1 MAHSIQK
8 KVRFSKGQIAPELV
22 ERTDLDIYDSSA
34 QEIKNLT
41 STVYGGLKTRRGTVY
56 CSKVY
61 GSAGTTGTVT
71 SSMGGTAS
79 AIQNIT
85 NTYTTSNI
93 GTSTNIFTIDYGSEL
108 VDVDIVV
115 AKLKMTG
122 THYFA
127 TGNQTFTIVDEG
139 NYRIRLC
146 GGGGGAGGGTYGS
159 GHKTAGE
166 NGGSAAVFDAVVRL
180 QAGSYTISVGGGGA
194 GGAQHN
200 STGDTG
206 GTGGTTT
213 LRRNSDGKILI
224 SCGGGKGGTGRG
236 NGIVAGAGGTV
247 SYSVTVVS
255 ASTIKNGVQGST
267 SGWYNETGGTAG
279 AGGAGVYKGAGGA
292 GVGGYA
298 QIGTAFE
305 KVKFSVSSDNSTW
318 TEVATSNIG
327 ESPVDTFLNYPSFRY
342 LKADIVR
349 NTSFS
354 SITGTMS
361 MNFVRTSMAVSTDA
375 IKMIPFVF
383 NNEQAYII
391 ILANGKI
398 SVYFDGSLVQEI
410 SAGVIQEAFVKDI
423 KYAVK
428 DDTIILTH
436 KDMKPQQLQRT
447 NSGWVLSDFPYTNIP
462 YYAFNGETKTTKNV
476 SITPSETEGA
486 IKITASS
493 SVFSASDV
501 GQFIDG
507 NGGRVRITEYT
518 SGTVVKGV
526 TIIPFY
532 TTEAIASWTLISG
545 YEAVWSASRGYP
557 RTCLFAQQRLW
568 LGGSRDLP
576 THLWASRVNDYNNFK
591 NAGNYAN
598 DAIDV
603 ELLTNNPILNLVE
616 QRGIHIFT
624 AGEEWTAAEGTLTP
638 NDIAIK
644 CNTKNGS
651 LPIEPAVIDGIML
664 YIEKTGRSLLGYVY
678 NYEQASYVSDNM
690 SILSSLVDA
699 PVDMAV
705 ENSSSTDR
713 GDFLFIVLAD
723 GSMLNACIAMKE
735 NIFSISKFVT
745 DGVIKDVCCLPN
757 ATYLIVYRN
766 GINFLEKLDDIK
778 TDMTQR
784 GYVDGDTIP
793 NMAVYKGNRVAVYDD
808 EDLEICYVD
817 DNEINLSKEYHKEM
831 NVGIMFDYRL
841 ESNPIA
847 INNKTMTCK
856 KRISRATVYCKD
868 TEKLQFNG
876 QKKSNQEAY
885 EFYACTPYKDDVRFI
900 IEGEYYPVHI
910 LSVTLNLNFEG

>member
-8 KVRFSKGQIAPELV
+8 RVRFSKGQIAPELV
-22 ERTDLDIYDSSA
+22 ERTDLDIFDSSA

-41 STVYGGLKTRRGTVY
+41 STVYGGLKTRRGTTY

-71 SSMGGTAS
+71 SNMGGTAS

-93 GTSTNIFTIDYGSEL
+93 GTATNIFTIDYGSEL
-108 VDVDIVV
+108 TDVDIVV

-122 THYFA
+122 QHYFA
-127 TGNQTFTIVDEG
+127 TGSQTFTIVDAG

-159 GHKTAGE
+159 GHKTTGA
-166 NGGSAAVFDAVVRL
+166 NGGSGAVFDAVIKL
-180 QAGSYTISVGGGGA
+180 SAGSYTISVGSGGSGGA
-194 GGAQHN
+194 AGN
-200 STGDTG
+200 STGATG
-206 GTGGTTT
+206 SAGTATT
-213 LRRNSDGKILI
+213 LKRNSDGKILI

-236 NGIVAGAGGTV
+236 NGIKAGAGGTLSHSATIV
-247 SYSVTVVS
+247 TSYTV
-255 ASTIKNGVQGST
+255 KNGTQGST
-267 SGWYNETGGTAG
+267 SGYYGGTYG
-279 AGGAGVYKGAGGA
+279 AGGAGVYKHAGGA

-305 KVKFSVSSDNSTW
+305 EVKFSVSSDNNTW
-318 TEVATSNIG
+318 TEVTTSNIG
-327 ESPVDTFLNYPSFRY
+327 TSAVDIFLNYPSFRY
-342 LKADIVR
+342 LKADIIR
-349 NTSFS
+349 STSFS
-354 SITGTMS
+354 SITGQMS
-361 MNFVRTSMAVSTDA
+361 LNFVRASMAVSTDA

-398 SVYFDGSLVQEI
+398 SVYYNGGLVQEI
-410 SAGVIQEAFVKDI
+410 SAGVLQESYIKDI

-447 NSGWVLSDFPYTNIP
+447 NAGWVLSDFPFTNAP
-462 YYAFNGETKTTKNV
+462 YYAFNGETKATKSV
-476 SITPSETEGA
+476 SITPSDTEGA
-486 IKITASS
+486 IKITAAS

-518 SGTVVKGV
+518 SNTVVKGV

-532 TTEAIASWTLISG
+532 TTDAITSWTLISG
-545 YEAVWSASRGYP
+545 YEVVWSATRGYP

-568 LGGSRDLP
+568 FGGSRDLP
-576 THLWASRVNDYNNFK
+576 THLWASRINDYNNFK

-603 ELLTNNPILNLVE
+603 ELLTNNPILNIIE

-624 AGEEWTAAEGTLTP
+624 AGEEWTAAETSLTP
-638 NDIAIK
+638 NEISIK

-651 LPIEPAVIDGIML
+651 LAIEPAVVDGVIM
-664 YIEKTGRSLLGYVY
+664 YIEKTGHSLLGYVY
-678 NYEQASYVSDNM
+678 NYEQASFVSDNM
-690 SILSSLVDA
+690 SILSNLVNA

-723 GSMLNACIAMKE
+723 GTMLTACIAMSE
-735 NIFSISKFVT
+735 HIFSISKFVT
-745 DGVIKDVCCLPN
+745 DGVIKDVCCLPD

-766 GINFLEKLDDIK
+766 GINFLEKLDYIR

-793 NMAVYKGNRVAVYDD
+793 NMAVYKGKRVAVYDD

-817 DNEINLSKEYHKEM
+817 DDEINLSKEYDKEM
-831 NVGIMFDYRL
+831 NVGILFDYRL

-856 KRISRATVYCKD
+856 KRISKATVYCKD

-910 LSVTLNLNFEG
+910 LSITLNLNFEG